1 MSDTPPH
8 VTFQSPGGERPP
20 DVTGWLY
27 LGWDARGRERQE
39 RLWGSAPDPLGPAL
53 REAAARLRGPFLDL
67 VAGWGRER
75 TDAAGWWAGTL
86 PWKSWSASDL
96 FLLCCYLDA
105 AGRLARARTAPLAV
119 VVEDP
124 WLLAQLDV
132 PAPLLGRRL
141 SALALGLARRARW
154 ALRMAASWVRTDAT
168 FAGRLPPSGESAV
181 LVHSYLLDRC
191 LAPGR
196 WEDPYFPGL
205 EGELGAAGAAV
216 VRCTDPDVT
225 GFEERLGGR
234 DGVVPLIRHASLS
247 GFLRA
252 LVALPPSVPGP
263 ARLDGLRI
271 DLLIA
276 REWWHDLSRAGR
288 CAHLLLHDAAGRL
301 LDSRPWKAL
310 LLAWEGQPP
319 ERLLA
324 LAARA
329 RGVRVVGS
337 QHTTVSPFQLPF
349 LLGAGEAEWSP
360 FPDVL
365 LTTGPR
371 PRRVLAE
378 GGVPESRLRG
388 GGSRRFRAPGPTAA
402 PGAELLVVLPVDPL
416 RARHLLAALARA
428 YPEGVPGVPAAVKP
442 HPGDPRAHEDL
453 PFPVRVVSEPLAE
466 AFARARVVLFTSTA
480 AGLETLAAGRVALRY
495 RPDALLDV
503 DPCDVLDDAALPTA
517 GDGNL
522 KAALDGLLREPRR
535 PSDAAIAAAYAEL
548 FEALD
553 ASVWRRELLGA

>member
-1 MSDTPPH
+1 MSDAPPR
-8 VTFQSPGGERPP
+8 VTFQAPGGPRPP
-20 DVTGWLY
+20 AGAAWLY
-27 LGWDARGRERQE
+27 LGWEPRERE
-39 RLWGSAPDPLGPAL
+39 RLAREWGAAPEPLGPPL
-53 REAAARLRGPFLDL
+53 RAAAARLRGPFLDL
-67 VAGWGRER
+67 VAACGRDQS
-75 TDAAGWWAGTL
+75 DAAGWWAGTL
-86 PWKSWSASDL
+86 AWKSWSASNL
-96 FLLCCYLDA
+96 FLLCCF
-105 AGRLARARTAPLAV
+105 LAVAEGLPRTAPLVV

-124 WLLAQLDV
+124 WLLAQLGV

-141 SALALGLARRARW
+141 SALALGAARRARW

-168 FAGRLPPSGESAV
+168 FAGRLPPDGAPAV
-181 LVHSYLLDRC
+181 LVYSYLLDRC

-205 EGELGAAGAAV
+205 EEELKAAGAAV
-216 VRCTDPDVT
+216 VRCTDPDVA

-234 DGVVPLIRHASLS
+234 DGVVPLIRHASLA

-252 LVALPPSVPGP
+252 LLALPPSVPGP

-276 REWWHDLSRAGR
+276 REWWHDVSRAGR

-349 LLGAGEAEWSP
+349 LLGAGEAERAP

-378 GGVPESRLRG
+378 GGVSEGRLRG
-388 GGSRRFRAPGPTAA
+388 GGSRRFRAPAPAAAAA

-416 RARHLLAALARA
+416 RARHMLAALGRA
-428 YPEGVPGVPAAVKP
+428 YPEGVPGVRAAVKP
-442 HPGDPRAHEDL
+442 HPGDPRAHEAL
-453 PFPVRVVSEPLAE
+453 PFPVRLAAEPLAE

-480 AGLETLAAGRVALRY
+480 AGLEALAAGRVALRY
-495 RPDALLDV
+495 RPDAVLDV

-517 GDGNL
+517 GDDGL
-522 KAALDGLLREPRR
+522 KDALDGLLREPRR

-548 FEALD
+548 FEPLD
-553 ASVWRRELLGA
+553 ASVWRRELLG

>member
-8 VTFQSPGGERPP
+8 VTFQPPGGERPP
-20 DVTGWLY
+20 DGTGWLY
-27 LGWDARGRERQE
+27 LGWDVAGRERQE
-39 RLWGSAPDPLGPAL
+39 RLWGSAPRPLGPSL

-67 VAGWGRER
+67 VAGWGRGRADE
-75 TDAAGWWAGTL
+75 AGWWAGTL
-86 PWKSWSASDL
+86 AWKSWSASDL
-96 FLLCCYLDA
+96 FLLCCFLAVAD
-105 AGRLARARTAPLAV
+105 RLPRTSPLVV

-124 WLLAQLDV
+124 WLQAQLGV

-141 SALALGLARRARW
+141 SALVLGLARRARW
-154 ALRMAASWVRTDAT
+154 AFRMATSWVRTDAT
-168 FAGRLPPSGESAV
+168 FAGRLPPDGGPAV

-205 EGELGAAGAAV
+205 EAELAAAGAAV
-216 VRCTDPDVT
+216 VRCTDPDVA

-234 DGVVPLIRHASLS
+234 DGVVPLIRHVSFG

-252 LVALPPSVPGP
+252 LFALPPEVPGP

-271 DLLIA
+271 DFLVA

-301 LDSRPWKAL
+301 LDSRPWKSL

-324 LAARA
+324 LAARS

-349 LLGAGEAEWSP
+349 LLGAGEADWSP
-360 FPDVL
+360 FPDVV

-378 GGVPESRLRG
+378 GGVPEARLRG
-388 GGSRRFRAPGPTAA
+388 GGSRRFGSPGPAAAA
-402 PGAELLVVLPVDPL
+402 PGVELLVVLPVDPL

-428 YPEGVPGVPAAVKP
+428 YPGGVPGVPVAVKP
-442 HPGDPRAHEDL
+442 HPGDPRAHEAL
-453 PFPVRVVSEPLAE
+453 PFPFRIASEPLAE
-466 AFARARVVLFTSTA
+466 SFTRARVVLFTSTA
-480 AGLETLAAGRVALRY
+480 AGLEALAAGRAALRY

-517 GDGNL
+517 GDGDL
-522 KAALDGLLREPRR
+522 KRELDGMLADPRR
-535 PSDAAIAAAYAEL
+535 PPDDAVAAAYAEL
-548 FEALD
+548 FEPLD
-553 ASVWRRELLGA
+553 AEVWRRELLGA